1 MGGWLFI
8 SKWFTFEPPQK
19 RGLGATPQNSQ
30 HHESRFIYVFH
41 APALELSSSLRDL
54 DRRSKGA
61 PPATGLLLLS
71 AFPQPASANAQVL
84 PVKPAGLQRFLNRTG
99 RYSTKGQQ
107 TVRIA
112 GKKRDCY
119 QHLYKQSAKKFNFKR
134 TSTVLRTNETVPNE
148 LLAC

>member
-1 MGGWLFI
+1 MGGWLFV

-71 AFPQPASANAQVL
+71 AFPQPVSANAQVL

-99 RYSTKGQQ
+99 R
-107 TVRIA
+107 
-112 GKKRDCY
+112 
-119 QHLYKQSAKKFNFKR
+119 
-134 TSTVLRTNETVPNE
+134 
-148 LLAC
+148 

>member
-1 MGGWLFI
+1 MGFSLAGPNIKTMGGWLFI

-71 AFPQPASANAQVL
+71 AFPQPVSANAQVL

-99 RYSTKGQQ
+99 R
-107 TVRIA
+107 
-112 GKKRDCY
+112 
-119 QHLYKQSAKKFNFKR
+119 
-134 TSTVLRTNETVPNE
+134 
-148 LLAC
+148 